1 MPAPLPISKY
11 SIFYD
16 LEGHRRIRQE
26 LLFQ

>member
-1 MPAPLPISKY
+1 MPAHLPISKY

-16 LEGHRRIRQE
+16 LEGHRRTRRE